1 MLGKSECFAGP
12 ICKNCC
18 RLNSLE
24 TVIDE
29 QHKRIASLESKLDE
43 MISRLNMADKEIST
57 TNSLNE
63 KEVWTKVVRKNL
75 EPELKAMNDKVKKV
89 QEKMENRAE
98 EEKSRERKKNNII
111 IHRMEESKAKTEEDK
126 YRDDKKSIQSLINDV
141 LKVSKAKT
149 EEDKYRDDKKSI
161 QSLINDV
168 LKVPSEDKEIKKV
181 IRLGKI
187 KEGGERPLLIEFRE
201 GTLKNQVIENLSNLR
216 HAEEKHKRISVTH
229 DMTIGEREQCK
240 ELVKQCK
247 TKQLQDQS
255 GEWIFKV
262 RGPPGDMRIVKLK
275 RKI

>member
-63 KEVWTKVVRKNL
+63 KEVWTKIVRKNL

-141 LKVSKAKT
+141 LKV
-149 EEDKYRDDKKSI
+149 
-161 QSLINDV
+161 
-168 LKVPSEDKEIKKV
+168 PSEDKEIKKV

-187 KEGGERPLLIEFRE
+187 KEGGERPLLVEFRE

-216 HAEEKHKRISVTH
+216 YAEEKHKRISVTH